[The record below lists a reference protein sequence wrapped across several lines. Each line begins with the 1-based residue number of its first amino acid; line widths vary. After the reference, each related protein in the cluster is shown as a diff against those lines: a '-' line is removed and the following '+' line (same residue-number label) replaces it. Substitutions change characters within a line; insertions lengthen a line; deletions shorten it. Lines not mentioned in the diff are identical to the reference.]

1 MIIHD
6 TQAMLDF
13 GKEMASKHQKIML
26 VGDLWAGKTTFVK
39 GFAAGLGIDPTE
51 VHSPTYAYLHIYDNK
66 LLHIDMYR
74 IEEDKDMIEKAIL
87 DAILEYDYILIE
99 WPKFE
104 EYYRDD
110 GDWLTI
116 EIVKKDD
123 EREVSL
129 RQYSS
134 SS

>member
-1 MIIHD
+1 
-6 TQAMLDF
+6 
-13 GKEMASKHQKIML
+13 
-26 VGDLWAGKTTFVK
+26 
-39 GFAAGLGIDPTE
+39 
-51 VHSPTYAYLHIYDNK
+51 
-66 LLHIDMYR
+66 MYR